1 MLTYV
6 INTSENKT
14 LESDPLFKL
23 VGYNKIRWMNYGL
36 RDLEECADEICER
49 QTMLGA
55 EDFRIVLLVDFY
67 GFDRV
72 RTIYGAEG
80 YSSVESGVDL
90 SIYFPLLEAY
100 MVDHLFSRIRRKD
113 LVVQEKHVFYIQGD
127 KNDGFN
133 VLENKE
139 EQLEFILEPEEESVT
154 EIVNNP
160 VLRSELERR
169 RQKERDK
176 ELGQKD
182 LTEAERQSI
191 IVEYADKVRELSDL
205 TEEELLERREETAR
219 NLQREADEEEERAEE
234 EPEEEYVDVPCKRYS
249 RFRLHCTKR
258 LSLDIK
264 ISDYP
269 YTNRKGLT
277 FHEFFLA
284 FKLRESQ
291 YNGITRHHYYA
302 SFGSGAAK
310 AAFDNLSLSLYL
322 IKLYERE
329 ERLNED
335 NEFVIDPIDPEKL
348 KRLLITSW
356 NKICSARTIAL
367 KNSSKYFD
375 IKSFVEEKRETP
387 DVIARQ
393 EKSFSLTESKNKA
406 RAESKNFTPKK
417 IYDSICAIA
426 SEEADTF
433 SEKDKKELDKL
444 MAEYLVKRD
453 DTKESEAE
461 YEFRALKETCNM
473 IPQCPSQN
481 DYENVVAKKKEEI
494 ASLLSKTIEVE
505 YISKDYTEQRK
516 TADKAYA
523 DYVSAKQNLGK
534 RLFGDFC
541 VWFLALF
548 VMLIP
553 FIAVRGMYGNAVIV
567 YLLTGALFTGL
578 FVIAFVLRILPL
590 IHKLNRAKQ
599 LLKKC
604 YRECR
609 AKQELALLNYK
620 SRYQRD
626 LIKIENL
633 RYDLRNVTR
642 LYNENRSK
650 NRNIEEHRQML
661 EMVEDKLSAILNNL
675 GVAPVVVHYNDLEDE
690 FDVSKSFRST
700 YNKIYKIFSLDAIEN
715 LFGGKGR

>member
-55 EDFRIVLLVDFY
+55 EDFRIVLLIDFY

-72 RTIYGAEG
+72 RTFYGAEG
-80 YSSVESGVDL
+80 YSSVEAGVDL

-113 LVVQEKHVFYIQGD
+113 LIVQEKHVFYIQGD

-139 EQLEFILEPEEESVT
+139 EQLEYILEPEEDSVT
-154 EIVNNP
+154 EIVNNK
-160 VLRSELERR
+160 VLRSEFEKKQ
-169 RQKERDK
+169 QKKIE
-176 ELGQKD
+176 
-182 LTEAERQSI
+182 
-191 IVEYADKVRELSDL
+191 RELAKKEL
-205 TEEELLERREETAR
+205 TEEERRSIISEYDEKLRELADLSQEEILEQQEETTR
-219 NLQREADEEEERAEE
+219 ILQQEADEEEERAEE
-234 EPEEEYVDVPCKRYS
+234 TEELYVDLPSKRYS
-249 RFRLHCTKR
+249 RFSLHCTKR

-277 FHEFFLA
+277 FHEFYLA

-329 ERLNED
+329 ETLKED
-335 NEFVIDPIDPEKL
+335 KEFVIDAIDPEKL
-348 KRLLITSW
+348 KKLLITAW
-356 NKICSARTIAL
+356 NKICSARLIAL
-367 KNSSKYFD
+367 KNSSKYYD
-375 IKSFVEEKRETP
+375 IKTFVNESEKET
-387 DVIARQ
+387 DVSVQQA
-393 EKSFSLTESKNKA
+393 KSLSLAKSRNKA
-406 RAESKNFTPKK
+406 RFDSKKLTPEK
-417 IYDSICAIA
+417 IYTEICSIT
-426 SEEADTF
+426 SEDADTF
-433 SEKDKKELDKL
+433 SEKDKNELNKL
-444 MAEYLVKRD
+444 MAEYLVRRD
-453 DTKESEAE
+453 ETKESEAE

-481 DYENVVAKKKEEI
+481 DYENVVKKKEGEI
-494 ASLLSKTIEVE
+494 ASLLGKTIEVE
-505 YISKDYTEQRK
+505 YINKDYTEQRK
-516 TADKAYA
+516 SAEKAYA
-523 DYVSAKQNLGK
+523 QYVAAKQNLGT
-534 RLFGDFC
+534 RLIGDFC

-548 VMLIP
+548 AMLIP
-553 FIAVRGMYGNAVIV
+553 FIAVRGIDGSAPIA
-567 YLLTGALFTGL
+567 YLWTGALFTGL
-578 FVIAFVLRILPL
+578 FIIAFVLRILPL
-590 IHKLNRAKQ
+590 ISKLNYAKQ
-599 LLKKC
+599 QLKNC

-609 AKQELALLNYK
+609 AKQDMALSNYRA
-620 SRYQRD
+620 RYQRD

-633 RYDLRNVTR
+633 RYDLRNITR
-642 LYNENRSK
+642 LYNYNRAK

-661 EMVEDKLSAILNNL
+661 EIVENKLSSILNNL
-675 GVAPVVVHYNDLEDE
+675 GVEPVVVRYKDLEDE
-690 FDVSKSFRST
+690 FDVSKSFRSN
-700 YNKIYKIFSLDAIEN
+700 YNKIYKIFSLDAIED
-715 LFGGKGR
+715 LFGGKER